1 MVEESVNADDFF
13 VQLKDQICPALKS
26 MAKKAG
32 TDGITIFFTGYASS

>member
-32 TDGITIFFTGYASS
+32 TDRDYYFF